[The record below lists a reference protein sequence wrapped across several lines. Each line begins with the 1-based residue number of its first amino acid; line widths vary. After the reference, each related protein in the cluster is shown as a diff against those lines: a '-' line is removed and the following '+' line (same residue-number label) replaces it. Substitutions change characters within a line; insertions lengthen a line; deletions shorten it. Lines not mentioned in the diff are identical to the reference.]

1 MRGAQRQRALQGL
14 RRGPP
19 VDQRTRATTSGRI
32 YNLGVQAHG
41 AEPFVE
47 PAGAGIRFVHPE
59 VQAGGRSTFRK
70 LGDQLAHQAAA
81 KTMSLVLGKDV
92 QVVEHRAPELIIV
105 ANGKP
110 ESYRR
115 AL

>member
-1 MRGAQRQRALQGL
+1 
-14 RRGPP
+14 
-19 VDQRTRATTSGRI
+19 
-32 YNLGVQAHG
+32 VQAHG

-59 VQAGGRSTFRK
+59 VQAGGRSRFRK
-70 LGDQLAHQAAA
+70 LGDELAHQAAA

-92 QVVEHRAPELIIV
+92 QVVEHRAPELIVV

-110 ESYRR
+110 ESDRR
-115 AL
+115 ALLAARARRHRVRWARTSGGASA